1 MKEYWQ
7 SLPSED
13 KEYYIK
19 LVGRLQKMRDQREM
33 PYKEFDQLTYS
44 QRYDLN
50 REANLAY
57 TNKTVLVNPLNSGD
71 SVNSSYELTA
81 GAVRTKDK
89 ALSSHLL
96 SFNFQCNITAYDSD
110 NRMVSELGE
119 NTEDLVNRSSEIE
132 NYDDKRRE
140 MYDEFVAHGNLFVR
154 EVFEKVPTFIH
165 DNGKWKVGDKI
176 SDYVEDPYSITKW
189 NTV

>member
-1 MKEYWQ
+1 MKAYWE
-7 SLPSED
+7 SLPPED
-13 KEYYIK
+13 REYYVK
-19 LVGRLQKMRDQREM
+19 LVDRLQKMRDQREM
-33 PYKEFDQLTYS
+33 PYKEFDNLTYS

-89 ALSSHLL
+89 ALTSHLL

-110 NRMVSELGE
+110 NRLVSELGE

-132 NYDDKRRE
+132 NYDDKRRDL
-140 MYDEFVAHGNLFVR
+140 YDEFVSQGNLFVR
-154 EVFEKVPTFIH
+154 EVFEKVPTYIH
-165 DNGKWKVGDKI
+165 DN
-176 SDYVEDPYSITKW
+176 
-189 NTV
+189 